1 MTDHICSDHLHCTL
15 DHQPSVN
22 RMLWELG
29 HFDDVDDE
37 GFSVSHPAYE
47 EVETM
52 PFDCNGIRQAIKS
65 WQSFRSQ
72 LKVDGVFGER
82 SHMASQQE
90 IGFRCACPDIM
101 RSRGSAA
108 EWPEDCQRNVT
119 TSFDANRMKY
129 DFGGRTPAELWQQG
143 NDVWNLVC
151 GVVLSTVATADDA
164 RIRAIMGSMG
174 SGTLAWSYLA
184 DGDCRSRL
192 RQEYNRAKTW
202 GQHDFLWVNAHE
214 KGHALGLGHT
224 GKSGN
229 IMQPYY
235 SPGLS
240 RLGPWEI
247 AQVVDRYGKPAD
259 VPIPEPPVPA
269 PPIPPSPPTGRLTIN
284 LTCQLGEDGGGMVKI
299 KLPDGTA
306 QESDLLPRAS

>member
-1 MTDHICSDHLHCTL
+1 MTDHICSACLHCSL
-15 DHQPSVN
+15 KHQPSVN
-22 RMLWELG
+22 RLLHELG
-29 HFDDVDDE
+29 HFAVVDE
-37 GFSVSHPAYE
+37 NGFAIGGPTYE
-47 EVETM
+47 EVCELE
-52 PFDCNGIRQAIKS
+52 PSALALQDAVASYQR
-65 WQSFRSQ
+65 FRPW
-72 LKVDGVFGER
+72 LKEDGDFREVTHY
-82 SHMASQQE
+82 SAMQE
-90 IGFRCACPDIM
+90 IGNRCGCPDIM

-143 NDVWNLVC
+143 NEVWNLVC
-151 GVVLSTVATADDA
+151 GIVLWPADPGIPP
-164 RIRAIMGSMG
+164 RISAIMGSMG

-202 GQHDFLWVNAHE
+202 GQHDFLWVAVHE
-214 KGHALGLGHT
+214 LGHALGLSHT
-224 GKSGN
+224 SKSGN

-259 VPIPEPPVPA
+259 VPPPEPPVP
-269 PPIPPSPPTGRLTIN
+269 PTPPTPGPPGPSDFPFGIVGNIATERDEKGN
-284 LTCQLGEDGGGMVKI
+284 VVKEWDI
-299 KLPDGTA
+299 
-306 QESDLLPRAS
+306 SPRAVHRDV